1 MDVSSIE
8 TPEQLQQLVGGL
20 DPETQNAIFAAFGA
34 YIGVIL
40 TIGLVWTII
49 QIIAWWKIFTKAGEK
64 GWKSI
69 IPIYNQVVLYRISG
83 VTPWLFLAVIIL
95 AALSVIPVV
104 GLIFLLAALVISI
117 YQTHMLSKAFGKGV
131 GYTLGLLFLNPI
143 FILILAFSK
152 IKYVKNESKKA
163 E

>member
-69 IPIYNQVVLYRISG
+69 IPIYNQVILYK
-83 VTPWLFLAVIIL
+83 IL
-95 AALSVIPVV
+95 L
-104 GLIFLLAALVISI
+104 
-117 YQTHMLSKAFGKGV
+117 
-131 GYTLGLLFLNPI
+131 
-143 FILILAFSK
+143 
-152 IKYVKNESKKA
+152 
-163 E
+163 